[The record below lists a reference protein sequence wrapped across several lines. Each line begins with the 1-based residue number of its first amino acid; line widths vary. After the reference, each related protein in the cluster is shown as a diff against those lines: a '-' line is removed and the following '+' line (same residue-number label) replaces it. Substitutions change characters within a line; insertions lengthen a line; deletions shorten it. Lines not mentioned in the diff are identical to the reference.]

1 MTIQNI
7 PKELKEQIIVTYVT
21 EKRSEIEKKLQE
33 QQQIKI
39 KAQQEKE
46 KFEELNKQLTKERAD
61 IQKRE

>member
-1 MTIQNI
+1 MTIQSI
-7 PKELKEQIIVTYVT
+7 PKELKEQIITVYVT

-46 KFEELNKQLTKERAD
+46 KYEELNKQLTKERAE
-61 IQKRE
+61 IQKR